1 MPETSVKTW
10 GGRRAV
16 ASVKQRIA
24 QLKEERHA
32 VILAHN
38 YQVPEVQDIA
48 DFVGDSLGLSR
59 QAAETDADVI
69 VFCGVH
75 FMAETAAILCPGKTV
90 LLPDEDA
97 GCPMADMVTAEQ
109 LRELKAEHPGA
120 AVVCYVNS
128 SAAVK
133 AESDWCCTSANAV
146 EVVESVGG
154 DRRVIFVPDQNL
166 GDYVAE
172 KTGRDLVL
180 WPGYC
185 PSHVRILPS
194 DVARVRASHPGAE
207 VLVHPECPRPVREGA
222 DHVFS
227 TGGMLRHVADSGCMA
242 FIIGTELGILHR
254 LRKENP
260 GKEFHGVSE
269 RCVCPNMKR
278 IQLEKVLWSL
288 EDMCFE
294 VHVDPG
300 TAERARE
307 AIDRMLGTAS

>member
-1 MPETSVKTW
+1 MAAPSVRTW
-10 GGRRAV
+10 GGRRATE
-16 ASVKQRIA
+16 SIVKRVV

-38 YQVPEVQDIA
+38 YQASEVQDIA

-59 QAAETDADVI
+59 QAAETDAKVI

-75 FMAETAAILCPGKTV
+75 FMAETAAILSPGKVV

-97 GCPMADMVTAEQ
+97 GCPMADMVTADG
-109 LRELKAEHPGA
+109 LRELKDAHPGA

-133 AESDWCCTSANAV
+133 AESDLCCTSANAV
-146 EVVESVGG
+146 EIVKGIDADRCVV
-154 DRRVIFVPDQNL
+154 FVPDQHL

-172 KTGRDLVL
+172 QTGRDLVL

-194 DVARVRASHPGAE
+194 DVARMRALHQDAE
-207 VLVHPECPRPVREGA
+207 VLVHPECPRAVRAGA

-227 TGGMLRHVADSGCMA
+227 TGGMIRHVAAADCTE
-242 FIIGTELGILHR
+242 FIIGTEGGILHR

-260 GKEFHGVSE
+260 GKRFYGVSE

-288 EDMCFE
+288 EDMRFE
-294 VHVDPG
+294 VRVDPA

-307 AIDRMLGTAS
+307 AIDRMLGTVS